1 MALRTFAGVARVV
14 EESDLVALIP
24 RQVAHHLARVTTVDG
39 DAAPIDMALPAS
51 SWPGTSGPPR
61 WRRIA
66 GCGAKSPLGSRA
78 VTSAA
83 PL

>member
-1 MALRTFAGVARVV
+1 VARVV
-14 EESDLVALIP
+14 DEGDLVALLP
-24 RQVAHHLARVTTVDG
+24 RQVAHHLARVTTRDA
-39 DAAPIDMALPAS
+39 DAAPMDMAWSAS

-61 WRRIA
+61 RRRSA
-66 GCGAKSPLGSRA
+66 GCGARSPLGSRA